1 MTAGRGLL
9 ITFEGVDKAGKTTQV
24 GRLAAFL
31 REMGIEPVITRE
43 PGGTPLAE
51 ELRRLVVSG
60 GDDQEMLPL
69 TETLLLAA
77 ARAEHVA
84 KVLLPALAQGRVVLC
99 DRFIDSTVAYQGY
112 GLGVDMEL
120 IHRLNRLT
128 TQERWPDLTFLLD
141 VSPAEA
147 TARGTAAGNDRIER
161 RDSDF
166 HRRVRQGFL
175 EEAAQPRNRQRV
187 VVVDGAGSEDEV
199 ARWIAAVLVSRF
211 GSRLQGDAR

>member
-1 MTAGRGLL
+1 MTAGPGLL

-24 GRLAAFL
+24 RRLAAFL
-31 REMGIEPVITRE
+31 RDMGIDPVITRE

-60 GDDQEMLPL
+60 SEDMDMLPL
-69 TETLLLAA
+69 TETLLMAA

-120 IHRLNRLT
+120 IHRLNRVT
-128 TQERWPDLTFLLD
+128 TQERFPDLTFLLD
-141 VSPAEA
+141 VSPEDTA
-147 TARGTAAGNDRIER
+147 ARGTAAGNDRIER
-161 RDSDF
+161 RDGDF
-166 HRRVRQGFL
+166 HSRVRRGFL
-175 EEAAQPRNRQRV
+175 AEAAQSRNRDRV
-187 VVVDGAGSEDEV
+187 VVVDGAAAEEAV
-199 ARWIAAVLVSRF
+199 ARRIQETLLSRF
-211 GSRLQGDAR
+211 GTLLKGDSR